1 MPNYPKSVK
10 EVLKDAKIIDRNP
23 QKAVIEEALGD
34 LSSTPKRGPTIA
46 NTDNNKA
53 ILAKVQAQIDK
64 RANIP
69 QKHAEFIEWWVKLG
83 SANKAYIKTYP
94 DFANKSLA
102 QTTTQS
108 SNLVRKYKD
117 IMRFAIM
124 DRLNATQKYFF
135 QQLIE
140 QTKSYK
146 MIFTKFYG
154 IQKVPDNIART
165 QALKMLG
172 EVIGELSENT
182 KGQGGNQNN
191 IVIINDKDKGIFSIK
206 DSNVIDGEVV

>member
-23 QKAVIEEALGD
+23 HKAIIDEALGD
-34 LSSTPKRGPTIA
+34 LSKTPKSGPTIA
-46 NTDNNKA
+46 NTEHNQS
-53 ILAKVQAQIDK
+53 ILNKVQAQIEK

-69 QKHAEFIEWWVKLG
+69 AKHAEFIENWVKMG

-94 DFANKSLA
+94 DFANKSTA
-102 QTTTQS
+102 QTSQQS

-182 KGQGGNQNN
+182 KAQGGNQNN
-191 IVIINDKDKGIFSIK
+191 VIIINDKDKGVFSIK
-206 DSNVIDGEVV
+206 DGNIQEAEVM